1 MVVLELLV
9 LWGVRVREVVMRMT
23 CVMRPPTPAVPTDY
37 WQREDVEAK
46 EAKVVLAALVDA
58 ECKVV
63 VAVMVKTAHVV
74 RVAPG
79 LVAEGALAAEAAK
92 EVQAAL
98 EGLVGTAVLVTI
110 LSSFAQKNS
119 SEQLFQIQTEE
130 LVVTPALAVME
141 GLLAQTEP
149 AASPAR
155 KLRLSIV
162 RRRLQ
167 LMGNVRL
174 IRTTWALVKA
184 VPMGLKA
191 ASIIRW
197 I

>member
-1 MVVLELLV
+1 M
-9 LWGVRVREVVMRMT
+9 
-23 CVMRPPTPAVPTDY
+23 
-37 WQREDVEAK
+37 
-46 EAKVVLAALVDA
+46 
-58 ECKVV
+58 
-63 VAVMVKTAHVV
+63 
-74 RVAPG
+74 
-79 LVAEGALAAEAAK
+79 VAEGALAAEAAK